1 MDTGLDNIRK
11 QGLRV
16 VHRPPPASLL
26 PPPRDY
32 SDVDAEASRRKA
44 AERLAARER
53 KRKAVAARKREEED
67 EARREAEALSE
78 RRRVE
83 AKAWREEQRRVM
95 RSGSGRASSRG
106 SDSDASVSVLHAS
119 APAGGSSDA
128 ASCGGVNAAVPAAVP
143 RHGQGTAGATA
154 SASRPPPTPQPSRRI
169 AAAAAAAAV
178 ADKAPAAAGN
188 TVAPTPGG
196 GGGPVPK
203 LSTSRA
209 RTAASSVRH
218 KTPDAGAGAGAG
230 ATNPG
235 ESSSSAHSGATARVS
250 PRAGRARNTPRART
264 SSGQRSGRARGH
276 AITPSPLKPPR
287 YAPPHPRTT
296 PRSTVLTPL
305 CALTH
310 CPFPPRVRA
319 CVCSRK
325 VNAEEEAR
333 KAAQRVAAAARLAD
347 KRAVVSDEAKRRSE
361 RLAQREAALSTQTQ
375 RRAEIYAANAIF
387 RAWGRVQMDQF
398 DEQMR
403 KEFRAPEAKAER
415 DRLAAA
421 ARKAELLAAY
431 HAAHPV
437 AVEGHAARPQVQVRS
452 KASKR
457 RAKTTVGGKKPAAAA
472 GPSGQATGTRPAT
485 AAGGSPQRSGDDS
498 AGAHQSGAPAAG
510 AVEGARPAFAAV

>member
-1 MDTGLDNIRK
+1 M
-11 QGLRV
+11 
-16 VHRPPPASLL
+16 
-26 PPPRDY
+26 
-32 SDVDAEASRRKA
+32 
-44 AERLAARER
+44 
-53 KRKAVAARKREEED
+53 
-67 EARREAEALSE
+67 
-78 RRRVE
+78 
-83 AKAWREEQRRVM
+83 
-95 RSGSGRASSRG
+95 
-106 SDSDASVSVLHAS
+106 
-119 APAGGSSDA
+119 
-128 ASCGGVNAAVPAAVP
+128 
-143 RHGQGTAGATA
+143 
-154 SASRPPPTPQPSRRI
+154 
-169 AAAAAAAAV
+169 
-178 ADKAPAAAGN
+178 
-188 TVAPTPGG
+188 
-196 GGGPVPK
+196 
-203 LSTSRA
+203 
-209 RTAASSVRH
+209 
-218 KTPDAGAGAGAG
+218 
-230 ATNPG
+230 
-235 ESSSSAHSGATARVS
+235 
-250 PRAGRARNTPRART
+250 
-264 SSGQRSGRARGH
+264 
-276 AITPSPLKPPR
+276 
-287 YAPPHPRTT
+287 
-296 PRSTVLTPL
+296 
-305 CALTH
+305 
-310 CPFPPRVRA
+310 
-319 CVCSRK
+319 
-325 VNAEEEAR
+325 NAEEEAR

>member
-53 KRKAVAARKREEED
+53 KRKAAAARKREAEE

-218 KTPDAGAGAGAG
+218 KTPADAGAG

-296 PRSTVLTPL
+296 PRSTVLAPL

-310 CPFPPRVRA
+310 CPFPPRVHA

-457 RAKTTVGGKKPAAAA
+457 RAKTTVGGKKPGAAA
-472 GPSGQATGTRPAT
+472 GASGQATGTRPAT

>member
-53 KRKAVAARKREEED
+53 KRKAAAARKREAEE

-196 GGGPVPK
+196 GGGTVPK

-218 KTPDAGAGAGAG
+218 KTPADAGAG

-296 PRSTVLTPL
+296 PRSTVLAPL

-310 CPFPPRVRA
+310 CPFPPRVHA

-457 RAKTTVGGKKPAAAA
+457 RAKTTVGGKKPGAAA
-472 GPSGQATGTRPAT
+472 GASGQATGTRPAT